1 MIEVTEIVDK
11 ILNDFLKDNKINYNC
26 KKEYYPKYY
35 FKDNS
40 NEDELKIIKYLYE
53 NLIIDKKKYGNYS
66 ISFTFNY
73 FELNFYDERSDF
85 KFYYEKLF
93 NYYINDYKSFYLFLN
108 QFYQIINNNKEKI
121 NLWNFESKYNKFNKD
136 DKIFFGNYISSFF
149 YNHNLF
155 EEETFYKEYTQTE
168 NIIKNFM
175 LLEPNKDIFKKFDI
189 IYNILNSELS
199 KKKFLSFSNIN
210 CSKLFFNTLNGIEIH
225 ICSTLNKVKDYISYI
240 KEIKNLDKNI
250 MIYFYVNEFNK
261 DICEL
266 LNNNEFNV
274 IFTDKNTN
282 CITKKNNEFWF
293 LINEKNTIDN
303 FLDCNL
309 KVLKENEINF
319 SFLKIGFLDKY
330 NGHIIKINENI
341 FNLEFYKKIS
351 GMKTFISFD
360 EFNDDNIKKNFEILI
375 KSKNC
380 SLSFII
386 FKNEYE
392 LLSNVLK
399 KYFDN
404 SPIQDLNKDILY
416 IGKYNYLFYLIEN
429 NYSSII
435 DIIYLKKD
443 LNNQNNEKLN
453 NYIKRD
459 FYEFPCNQLYIIKQ
473 LNEKIPQFKKIIIC
487 KKRNYNRLLNS
498 FYILKKKLHSLYKK
512 TILLNI
518 SKFLSQKVIIKIEN

>member
-189 IYNILNSELS
+189 IYNILNSEL
-199 KKKFLSFSNIN
+199 
-210 CSKLFFNTLNGIEIH
+210 
-225 ICSTLNKVKDYISYI
+225 
-240 KEIKNLDKNI
+240 
-250 MIYFYVNEFNK
+250 
-261 DICEL
+261 
-266 LNNNEFNV
+266 
-274 IFTDKNTN
+274 
-282 CITKKNNEFWF
+282 
-293 LINEKNTIDN
+293 
-303 FLDCNL
+303 
-309 KVLKENEINF
+309 
-319 SFLKIGFLDKY
+319 
-330 NGHIIKINENI
+330 
-341 FNLEFYKKIS
+341 
-351 GMKTFISFD
+351 
-360 EFNDDNIKKNFEILI
+360 
-375 KSKNC
+375 
-380 SLSFII
+380 
-386 FKNEYE
+386 
-392 LLSNVLK
+392 
-399 KYFDN
+399 
-404 SPIQDLNKDILY
+404 
-416 IGKYNYLFYLIEN
+416 
-429 NYSSII
+429 
-435 DIIYLKKD
+435 
-443 LNNQNNEKLN
+443 
-453 NYIKRD
+453 
-459 FYEFPCNQLYIIKQ
+459 
-473 LNEKIPQFKKIIIC
+473 
-487 KKRNYNRLLNS
+487 
-498 FYILKKKLHSLYKK
+498 
-512 TILLNI
+512 
-518 SKFLSQKVIIKIEN
+518 